1 MAHESWEFQ
10 LNGFGCNSKHS
21 RRFFACHI
29 QLPEMVRNPY
39 HPISIFWSTLKNMQ
53 FSMALAG
60 ISGSIL
66 YHSKKQHGASSG
78 RAHSQFSV
86 EKVANHSKFTADAC
100 VHDWFC
106 LGEGCTQYHYRR
118 FFLLFVCEDILMAG
132 VTVWISFSTWI
143 RFESF
148 SKYIFCSLLL
158 LLHFEGSIVFLHQ
171 CLQQHIKHT
180 FQFFNLVAPS
190 IPISTSVLTLYRLN
204 ATYSDQTEMDS
215 IVIYFNLF
223 ACIIGWVHY
232 SPSSISITRNG
243 ARISNESHVPAPV
256 MKFLGKIS
264 LTFHLFPFRNDRD
277 NRQTNH
283 TARVFH

>member
-1 MAHESWEFQ
+1 MSYSVTWNGTQSISSDFNFLIDPQKYAIFNGTCRHFWLDIVSFKTATWSILRKGSFSILCWKSREPFQVYCWCMCSW
-10 LNGFGCNSKHS
+10 LILS
-21 RRFFACHI
+21 RRGMYAIPLSAIFFC
-29 QLPEMVRNPY
+29 
-39 HPISIFWSTLKNMQ
+39 
-53 FSMALAG
+53 
-60 ISGSIL
+60 
-66 YHSKKQHGASSG
+66 
-78 RAHSQFSV
+78 
-86 EKVANHSKFTADAC
+86 
-100 VHDWFC
+100 
-106 LGEGCTQYHYRR
+106 
-118 FFLLFVCEDILMAG
+118 FLCEDILMAG

-190 IPISTSVLTLYRLN
+190 FPISTSVLTLYRLN

>member
-1 MAHESWEFQ
+1 MNGIWQRSIRRMIIWIPAIKHHDTLNLFFTLFMAHESWEFQ

-66 YHSKKQHGASSG
+66 YHSKQQHGASSG

-118 FFLLFVCEDILMAG
+118 FFFAFCVRRYSDGGCHCLDFV
-132 VTVWISFSTWI
+132 
-143 RFESF
+143 
-148 SKYIFCSLLL
+148 
-158 LLHFEGSIVFLHQ
+158 
-171 CLQQHIKHT
+171 
-180 FQFFNLVAPS
+180 FNLNS
-190 IPISTSVLTLYRLN
+190 I
-204 ATYSDQTEMDS
+204 
-215 IVIYFNLF
+215 
-223 ACIIGWVHY
+223 WVFFQIH
-232 SPSSISITRNG
+232 
-243 ARISNESHVPAPV
+243 
-256 MKFLGKIS
+256 FL
-264 LTFHLFPFRNDRD
+264 
-277 NRQTNH
+277 
-283 TARVFH
+283 